1 MAKQNQPQ
9 QTKHEL
15 PSVGDL
21 PSTAGQSAAVVADV
35 PQPRASS
42 VEPLSVRSST
52 GMIEV
57 PMLEFD
63 PVNVFVA
70 RRVEMKLSLQQAMKL
85 KRIKLALEMQ
95 NAQLESGKRINTP
108 ADVIRWILDNIS

>member
-21 PSTAGQSAAVVADV
+21 PSTAGQAAAVVADV

-57 PMLEFD
+57 PMISVD
-63 PVNVFVA
+63 QTGFVR
-70 RRVEMKLSLQQAMKL
+70 RRVDIKLTGEQAANL
-85 KRIKLALEMQ
+85 KSIKLALE
-95 NAQLESGKRINTP
+95 AQDARLKNGTRVNDLCD
-108 ADVIRWILDNIS
+108 AMRWILENIA